1 MTYLAELGRTL
12 SDGEI
17 LQLSNIGRRDISE
30 EVYYDVIKQKTAALF
45 EACCGIGALSAGASD
60 EDIAKAKQFGQNLG
74 VIFQIRDDIFD
85 YYDSPQIGKPTGN
98 DMAEGKLTLP
108 VIYAVN
114 SANEPEM
121 TALAFKVKDHT
132 ASQDEIARLVAF
144 AKERG
149 GIEYAEQRMEQL
161 HAEAVALL
169 DSISS
174 AKALD
179 GGASE
184 GSCGSSADGSSGCSA
199 DGSCGSSAVKE
210 ALMAYLDFVI
220 KREK

>member
-1 MTYLAELGRTL
+1 M
-12 SDGEI
+12 
-17 LQLSNIGRRDISE
+17 
-30 EVYYDVIKQKTAALF
+30 
-45 EACCGIGALSAGASD
+45 
-60 EDIAKAKQFGQNLG
+60 
-74 VIFQIRDDIFD
+74 IFQIRDDIFD

-114 SANEPEM
+114 SANDPEM

-144 AKERG
+144 AKEHG

-174 AKALD
+174 SKALD
-179 GGASE
+179 GGAE
-184 GSCGSSADGSSGCSA
+184 GSCKGAA
-199 DGSCGSSAVKE
+199 DGSCGASSDACGGSDGSCGGAADVKE

>member
-1 MTYLAELGRTL
+1 
-12 SDGEI
+12 
-17 LQLSNIGRRDISE
+17 
-30 EVYYDVIKQKTAALF
+30 
-45 EACCGIGALSAGASD
+45 
-60 EDIAKAKQFGQNLG
+60 
-74 VIFQIRDDIFD
+74 
-85 YYDSPQIGKPTGN
+85 
-98 DMAEGKLTLP
+98 
-108 VIYAVN
+108 
-114 SANEPEM
+114 M
-121 TALAFKVKDHT
+121 TALAFKVKDHS

-144 AKERG
+144 AKEHG

-179 GGASE
+179 GGAEGSCRGAAE
-184 GSCGSSADGSSGCSA
+184 GSCGGS
-199 DGSCGSSAVKE
+199 DGSCGGAADVKK

>member
-1 MTYLAELGRTL
+1 M
-12 SDGEI
+12 
-17 LQLSNIGRRDISE
+17 
-30 EVYYDVIKQKTAALF
+30 IKQKTAALF

-60 EDIAKAKQFGQNLG
+60 GDIAKAKRFGQDLG

-114 SANEPEM
+114 TAQDEAM

-132 ASQDEIARLVAF
+132 ATKDEIARLVAF
-144 AKERG
+144 AKAQG
-149 GIEYAEQRMEQL
+149 GIEYAERRMEEL

-169 DSISS
+169 DSISRDGEVR
-174 AKALD
+174 KAL
-179 GGASE
+179 A
-184 GSCGSSADGSSGCSA
+184 
-199 DGSCGSSAVKE
+199 
-210 ALMAYLDFVI
+210 AYLDFVI
-220 KREK
+220 EREK

>member
-1 MTYLAELGRTL
+1 
-12 SDGEI
+12 
-17 LQLSNIGRRDISE
+17 
-30 EVYYDVIKQKTAALF
+30 
-45 EACCGIGALSAGASD
+45 
-60 EDIAKAKQFGQNLG
+60 
-74 VIFQIRDDIFD
+74 
-85 YYDSPQIGKPTGN
+85 
-98 DMAEGKLTLP
+98 
-108 VIYAVN
+108 
-114 SANEPEM
+114 M

-169 DSISS
+169 DSISG
-174 AKALD
+174 AKALG

-184 GSCGSSADGSSGCSA
+184 
-199 DGSCGSSAVKE
+199 GSCGSSAVKE